1 MHEARF
7 TVEEMQGIP
16 VVVAAGEIDIT
27 NATDLRAALLEAS
40 AAGAGTLVVDLT
52 QTLFCDSAGLHALVG
67 AHRRALAEGGAVV
80 LAVSGGAVLRI
91 LTLTGISALI
101 PSFTS
106 LEAALAQA
114 AATAVDTARR
124 PCESA

>member
-27 NATDLRAALLEAS
+27 NATDLRAALLEES

-52 QTLFCDSAGLHALVG
+52 QTLFCDSAGLHALVAANKRAQAAGRQELLVMHG
-67 AHRRALAEGGAVV
+67 A
-80 LAVSGGAVLRI
+80 AVLRI
-91 LTLTGISALI
+91 FAITGLDREI
-101 PSFTS
+101 PHFTS
-106 LEAALAQA
+106 LEQAMTQASAA
-114 AATAVDTARR
+114 
-124 PCESA
+124 PSADPGSPAG